1 MNGYTTV
8 RVRLWGR
15 EVGILLESEWGGP
28 ITFEY
33 DPGFADSG
41 LEISP
46 IHLPLARSGPVSF
59 PELARRPAFLGL
71 PGVFADALPDRFGNA
86 VIQRYFDAL
95 GRPADALSPLQRL
108 LYMGNRAMGALEFRP
123 PHDLG
128 RGTEE
133 ALEVR
138 ALVHQARRVIEGD
151 VSVAVPEMMQVG
163 GSAGG
168 ARPKALILWDRA
180 TGRVRSGFARAA
192 AREELWLIK
201 FDGVSRDASGLDMR
215 ALRHPGPWGRVEY
228 AYSLMARDAGIEMAE
243 THLLRDGDLA
253 HFMTRRFDRPA
264 AGGGEGP
271 ADGGR
276 TGPAGRDAAFQRLHL
291 HSLGGL
297 RHVDFNDQFVFSYE
311 RWFDTIRALGLG
323 QESVNEAFRR
333 MVFNVATVNF
343 DDHVKNFAFLMDRVG
358 RWRLAPAYDLTYAE
372 NDAWT
377 RQHQM
382 SVNGRFR
389 SITRADLLR
398 IGSTFDVP
406 AAGSRIIGRVV
417 GALDA
422 WSAYADAAGVPED
435 MATFLDGRFERE
447 IGVSRPTPAA

>member
-15 EVGILLESEWGGP
+15 EVGILLESERGGP

-33 DPGFADSG
+33 DPGFTDSG
-41 LEISP
+41 LEISL

-59 PELARRPAFLGL
+59 PELARRPAFVGL
-71 PGVFADALPDRFGNA
+71 AGVFADALPDRFGNA
-86 VIQRYFDAL
+86 VIRRYFEAR
-95 GRPADALSPLQRL
+95 GRPEDAWSPLQRL
-108 LYMGNRAMGALEFRP
+108 LYMGDRAMGALEFRP
-123 PHDLG
+123 PHDPG

-192 AREELWLIK
+192 AGEELWLIK

-228 AYSLMARDAGIEMAE
+228 AYSRMARDAGIEMTE

-253 HFMTRRFDRPA
+253 HFMTRRFDRPLA
-264 AGGGEGP
+264 
-271 ADGGR
+271 
-276 TGPAGRDAAFQRLHL
+276 RDAAFQRLHL

-297 RHVDFNDQFVFSYE
+297 QHVDFNDQFVFSYE
-311 RWFDTIRALGLG
+311 GWFDTIRALGMG
-323 QESVNEAFRR
+323 QPSVNEAFRR

-343 DDHVKNFAFLMDRVG
+343 DDHVKNFAFLMDREG

-389 SITRADLLR
+389 EIRRTDLLHVGR
-398 IGSTFDVP
+398 TFDIPV
-406 AAGSRIIGRVV
+406 AGRRIIEQVME
-417 GALDA
+417 ALDG
-422 WSAYADAAGVPED
+422 WPAYADAASVPED
-435 MATFLDGRFERE
+435 MTAFLDDRFERE
-447 IGVSRPTPAA
+447 IGVSRS